1 MIVVF
6 RVDSSSTIGSGHV
19 VRCVTLATELRKR
32 GARCLF
38 ICRNLPGNIT
48 EYVMRRNFDLAVL
61 PFNSTSERYGSQNT
75 DQYAE
80 WLGVDWKTD
89 ALQTIAELSGTKIDW
104 LILDHYG
111 LDSLW
116 EIEVGR
122 CAARTLV
129 IDDLAN
135 RSHCCDV
142 LLDQNIGGDDVTRYA
157 RLIDTKTTLQL
168 LGPKFSLLQD
178 EYRLPLNPIETSS
191 DEERI
196 LVYFGLNDTYRL
208 TLCFVNLLKAASVN
222 YAEIVVV
229 YPTSGADYKELSTMR
244 ENWQCLTIVEPS
256 NSLANELSRAT
267 LAIGACGTHAIERL
281 VCNVPAIVVTIAD
294 NQVAIAE
301 YLSSLGLIKVLGHAA
316 DGISHITNTTIDDS
330 IKSIRKTFSDARRL
344 IDLDSLGTHRVSDVI
359 LLGADVKL
367 SARFVNSNDIATL
380 FRWVNDPMVRAM
392 SLKSED
398 VSLVEHTAWFD
409 SGLNGN
415 DRYIA
420 IVETQNNIP
429 VGQVRIDVV
438 GKLGLLDYSIDRIFR
453 GNGLSKSLVRKGI
466 DLIVSM
472 VDVGVIRAVVKSINV
487 VSQSVLLSV
496 GFKITDKNHD
506 GSVVMEY
513 VNMLKNE

>member
-1 MIVVF
+1 MKVVF
-6 RVDSSSTIGSGHV
+6 RVDSSSIIGSGHV

-38 ICRNLPGNIT
+38 ICRNLPGNIID
-48 EYVMRRNFDLAVL
+48 YVMKRKFDVAML
-61 PFNSTSERYGSQNT
+61 PFNSTSERYGSENT
-75 DQYAE
+75 DQYSE

-89 ALQTIAELSGTKIDW
+89 AHETIAELSGKKIDW
-104 LILDHYG
+104 LIVDHYG

-116 EIEVGR
+116 EIEVGH
-122 CAARTLV
+122 CAARTMV

-142 LLDQNIGGDDVTRYA
+142 LLDQNFGGDEVTKYA
-157 RLIDTKTTLQL
+157 QLIDVKATLQL

-178 EYRLPLNPIETSS
+178 EYRLPVNAIETSS

-208 TLCFVNLLKAASVN
+208 TLYFANLLKATSVD
-222 YAEIVVV
+222 YAEVVVV

-244 ENWQCLTIVEPS
+244 EDWQYLTIVEPS
-256 NSLANELSRAT
+256 NSLASELSRAT

-281 VCNVPAIVVTIAD
+281 VCNVPALVVTIAD
-294 NQVAIAE
+294 NQVSIAE

-316 DGISHITNTTIDDS
+316 DGITHITNTTIDDS
-330 IKSIRKTFSDARRL
+330 INCIRQTFSDARRL

-359 LLGADVKL
+359 LLSSDVKI
-367 SARFVNSNDIATL
+367 SARFVSRDDVSTL
-380 FRWVNDPMVRAM
+380 FRWVNDPMVRSM
-392 SLKSED
+392 SLNSD
-398 VSLVEHTAWFD
+398 YVSLVEHTSWFE
-409 SGLNGN
+409 SSFNGN
-415 DRYIA
+415 GRYIA

-438 GKLGLLDYSIDRIFR
+438 GKTGLLDYSVDRIFR
-453 GNGLSKSLVRKGI
+453 GKGLSKSLVRKGI
-466 DLIVSM
+466 DLILSM
-472 VDVGVIRAVVKSINV
+472 VDVVVIRAVVKSINV

-496 GFKITDKNHD
+496 GFKIACKNHD
-506 GSVVMEY
+506 GSLVMEY
-513 VNMLKNE
+513 VKMLKNE